1 MTITLMVYITQ
12 HKSVLHASLLSQQD
26 QNIAVSTLINY
37 RFVLNYY
44 LPVVSLKHQVQAR
57 LLLII

>member
-26 QNIAVSTLINY
+26 QNIAVSTLINC

>member
-26 QNIAVSTLINY
+26 QNIAVSTL
-37 RFVLNYY
+37 VVDMY
-44 LPVVSLKHQVQAR
+44 LTITSQ
-57 LLLII
+57 